1 MNRLHFI
8 KNIIAT
14 KMGKTEQYL
23 AKYPIWAHFPY
34 RKSAKEVQKRWKIN
48 LHQMYFSNTRMV
60 WYHKG
65 SFFGMKRDP
74 GWGVVA
80 CNVETQCQNLNC
92 ISVQTTGVVLL
103 APNFM
108 NHLVISFK
116 RDLRQKSHISG
127 HLLS

>member
-1 MNRLHFI
+1 
-8 KNIIAT
+8 
-14 KMGKTEQYL
+14 
-23 AKYPIWAHFPY
+23 
-34 RKSAKEVQKRWKIN
+34 
-48 LHQMYFSNTRMV
+48 
-60 WYHKG
+60 
-65 SFFGMKRDP
+65 MKRDP

-80 CNVETQCQNLNC
+80 CNVETLPKFEILDC

-116 RDLRQKSHISG
+116 HDLHQNCHISG